1 MNRTRIALLVVGVVL
16 SGLIISNAFPTPPGH
31 APAAQA
37 TTSPS
42 PSPSSSPSNSPSPAV
57 HQLVCGSPNGVAIA
71 VENAAGVPVL
81 AAPTATMLKA
91 AGYTFNSATDVS
103 NASAISNTTTV
114 FYRTAADKHAAACLK
129 KKYFPA
135 AALKPMSAGGTA
147 AHPAFSQ
154 TTGVAVFLGKDYAA
168 NHPSH

>member
-16 SGLIISNAFPTPPGH
+16 SGLIISNAFPSTGH
-31 APAAQA
+31 RAPPAAQA
-37 TTSPS
+37 TTSPTPTPSPSAS
-42 PSPSSSPSNSPSPAV
+42 PSPGV
-57 HQLVCGSPNGVAIA
+57 QQLVCGAPGGVAIA

-81 AAPTATMLKA
+81 AGPTATMLKA
-91 AGYTFNSATDVS
+91 AGYTFNSPTDIS
-103 NASAISNTTTV
+103 NAAYISNTTTV
-114 FYRTAADKHAAACLK
+114 FYRTPADKHAAACLK

-147 AHPAFSQ
+147 AHPAFSH

-168 NHPSH
+168 NHPSQ